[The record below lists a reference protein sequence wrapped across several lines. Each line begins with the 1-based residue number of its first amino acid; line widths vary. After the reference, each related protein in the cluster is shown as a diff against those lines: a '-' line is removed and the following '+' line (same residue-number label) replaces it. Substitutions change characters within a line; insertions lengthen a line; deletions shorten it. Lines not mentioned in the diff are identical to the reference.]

1 MWFLGSGEAFSKT
14 FQPKARGSGLLLV
27 SPDNPFHYP
36 STQGEAGPEGEAQEL
51 PAARQGRGCRVLAW
65 VVGPSLWPERC
76 GSCFLGCL
84 GSRGLGLPGLVLSIR
99 GVVCVH
105 GCVAPAGAGVI
116 PLRHGGSCHLS
127 DRPGLRRELG
137 SCFGSWKREA
147 WTVGRTPALLRPQ
160 LVMPSCQ
167 LRPLVCTELPYCGQ
181 TPRAGCQLGL
191 GQPPDAH
198 QQMPLRSW

>member
-1 MWFLGSGEAFSKT
+1 MRGPHTAGLEEGLTACWPSMWFLGSGEAFSKT

-137 SCFGSWKREA
+137 SCFEA
-147 WTVGRTPALLRPQ
+147 GRGRHGQWGELLPF
-160 LVMPSCQ
+160 
-167 LRPLVCTELPYCGQ
+167 
-181 TPRAGCQLGL
+181 
-191 GQPPDAH
+191 
-198 QQMPLRSW
+198 